1 MNQNYLKEFERWTAG
16 PTQRRAALSA
26 EFAEH
31 LREAEAAGELG
42 STLERLGPP
51 RDAAK
56 AFAAGHE
63 LRPAPLG
70 RRIVAFLIDC
80 AIPLLF
86 VAAIVTIGT
95 LVGSG
100 HEAHR
105 TAELLENLAE
115 ETSVVWGFLEIGAIF
130 LVGLAGLWWVVGL
143 TIMEWRYGRTPGK
156 AARGLRVVSED
167 GIALSFGQAV
177 VRRLTLVFSGPL
189 QIIDWAFALFDPRRQ
204 RAVEKLAHTLVVL
217 DEAPEP
223 WSGATA
229 GVPAPIRDGAR

>member
-16 PTQRRAALSA
+16 PAQRRAALSA

-63 LRPAPLG
+63 LQPAPLG

-80 AIPLLF
+80 ALPVLLV
-86 VAAIVTIGT
+86 VATVAVGTAI
-95 LVGSG
+95 GSG
-100 HEAHR
+100 DVGPLFDWAR
-105 TAELLENLAE
+105 DLAE
-115 ETSVVWGFLEIGAIF
+115 ERTPVWGSLQVLAAA

-204 RAVEKLAHTLVVL
+204 RAVEKLAHTLVVQ
-217 DEAPEP
+217 DDVPEP
-223 WSGATA
+223 RLSGVA
-229 GVPAPIRDGAR
+229 GAPAAVRDGAR

>member
-16 PTQRRAALSA
+16 PAERRAALSA

-63 LRPAPLG
+63 LRPSPLP
-70 RRIVAFLIDC
+70 RRIAAFLIDC
-80 AIPLLF
+80 ALPALVVIS
-86 VAAIVTIGT
+86 VIVIGT
-95 LVGSG
+95 FLGSE
-100 HEAHR
+100 HAAHQLFDWAR
-105 TAELLENLAE
+105 DLAE
-115 ETSVVWGFLEIGAIF
+115 ERTPLWGALQITAAVMIGF
-130 LVGLAGLWWVVGL
+130 AGLWWVVGL
-143 TIMEWRYGRTPGK
+143 TVMEWRYGRTPGK
-156 AARGLRVVSED
+156 AMMGLRVVSED

-189 QIIDWAFALFDPRRQ
+189 QVIDWAFALFNPRRQ
-204 RAVEKLAHTLVVL
+204 RAVERLAETMVVQ
-217 DEAPEP
+217 DE
-223 WSGATA
+223 T
-229 GVPAPIRDGAR
+229 PAPRPETAAEALA

>member
-16 PTQRRAALSA
+16 PENRRKALSA

-70 RRIVAFLIDC
+70 RRITAALIDV
-80 AIPLLF
+80 AIPLM
-86 VAAIVTIGT
+86 VIIATVSIGT
-95 LVGSG
+95 AFGSQ
-100 HEAHR
+100 HAAHD
-105 TAELLENLAE
+105 LLDFGRDLAE
-115 ETSVVWGFLEIGAIF
+115 ERTPVWGVLQGVA
-130 LVGLAGLWWVVGL
+130 VSAVALAGLWWVVGL
-143 TIMEWRYGRTPGK
+143 TLMEWRYGRGPGK
-156 AARGLRVVSED
+156 AVRGLRIVTEE
-167 GIALSFGQAV
+167 GTAPSFGQIV

-189 QIIDWAFALFDPRRQ
+189 QIIDWVFALFDPSRQ
-204 RAVEKLAHTLVVL
+204 RAVEKLAHTIVVL
-217 DEAPEP
+217 DDAPEP
-223 WSGATA
+223 QPSAAATA
-229 GVPAPIRDGAR
+229 STQVVT